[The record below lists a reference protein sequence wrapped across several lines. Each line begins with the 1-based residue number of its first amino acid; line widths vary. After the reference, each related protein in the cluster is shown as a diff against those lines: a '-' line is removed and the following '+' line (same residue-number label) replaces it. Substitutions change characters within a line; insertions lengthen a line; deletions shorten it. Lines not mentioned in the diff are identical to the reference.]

1 MSFKIIIG
9 LIGGLGLFLYGMQ
22 KISEGL
28 QKAAGDRLRQ
38 ILELFTS
45 KPIIAVLTGT
55 LATVL
60 VQSSSTT
67 TVMVV
72 SFVNA
77 GLMNLAQAVGT
88 IMGANIGTTITAQI
102 VSFELYDIALPAIGI
117 GFLMSFLCKRKTYK
131 NLGLSLLGF
140 GILFL
145 GLNIMSDSIYP
156 LREYQPFLNLLIS
169 FGQTP
174 ILGVVAGAAFTAI
187 IQSSS
192 ATSGLVIAFASQGL
206 LNLESGLALILGAN
220 IGTCITAVLASI
232 GGTLT
237 ARRAAIAHVLFNVIG
252 VVVLLFLLTPFAKL
266 VALTSNATARQLA
279 NAHTIFNITTTIL
292 LFPFIHHFVGL
303 VQRIVPGTEE
313 VLNSKPQ
320 YLNQNIIHSP
330 AAIMAASKE
339 TVRMAEIALD
349 MLNEAF
355 EAFLTGDSKLIDSV
369 NRKEIVVNELERS
382 IIRFLTEA
390 SQNPLSV
397 SQSRRLTNLMH
408 SAHDIERVAD
418 HATNIIELA
427 ETKIENNLCFSEF
440 GINDIK
446 TMHKEV
452 TEIFREA
459 INLLKN
465 ENIDAAQ
472 KLIRAD
478 DIVDQMEKDFRDAHI
493 RRLNEGTCTP
503 EAGVIFLDI
512 VSNLERIADHA
523 NNLAEAVKATLT
535 GSPEVEFE
543 QV

>member
-1 MSFKIIIG
+1 
-9 LIGGLGLFLYGMQ
+9 
-22 KISEGL
+22 
-28 QKAAGDRLRQ
+28 
-38 ILELFTS
+38 
-45 KPIIAVLTGT
+45 
-55 LATVL
+55 
-60 VQSSSTT
+60 
-67 TVMVV
+67 
-72 SFVNA
+72 
-77 GLMNLAQAVGT
+77 
-88 IMGANIGTTITAQI
+88 
-102 VSFELYDIALPAIGI
+102 
-117 GFLMSFLCKRKTYK
+117 
-131 NLGLSLLGF
+131 
-140 GILFL
+140 
-145 GLNIMSDSIYP
+145 
-156 LREYQPFLNLLIS
+156 
-169 FGQTP
+169 
-174 ILGVVAGAAFTAI
+174 
-187 IQSSS
+187 
-192 ATSGLVIAFASQGL
+192 
-206 LNLESGLALILGAN
+206 
-220 IGTCITAVLASI
+220 
-232 GGTLT
+232 
-237 ARRAAIAHVLFNVIG
+237 
-252 VVVLLFLLTPFAKL
+252 
-266 VALTSNATARQLA
+266 
-279 NAHTIFNITTTIL
+279 
-292 LFPFIHHFVGL
+292 
-303 VQRIVPGTEE
+303 
-313 VLNSKPQ
+313 
-320 YLNQNIIHSP
+320 
-330 AAIMAASKE
+330 
-339 TVRMAEIALD
+339 MAEIALD

-355 EAFLTGDSKLIDSV
+355 KAFLTGDSKLIDSV

-427 ETKIENNLCFSEF
+427 ETKIENNPCFSEL

-465 ENIDAAQ
+465 ENIDAAPK

>member
-77 GLMNLAQAVGT
+77 GLMNLAQAIGT

-252 VVVLLFLLTPFAKL
+252 VVVFLFLLTPFAKL

-427 ETKIENNLCFSEF
+427 ETKIENNLCFSEL